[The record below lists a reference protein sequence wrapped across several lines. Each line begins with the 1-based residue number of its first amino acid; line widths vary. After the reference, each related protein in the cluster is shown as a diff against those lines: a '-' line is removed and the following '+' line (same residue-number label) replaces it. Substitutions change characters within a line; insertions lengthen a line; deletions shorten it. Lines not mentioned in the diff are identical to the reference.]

1 MKKIIS
7 VYLLILILV
16 LNFYIAIPNVYADD
30 EIKSDINDEDYIDF
44 DENIELNEDT
54 ESKDNTETNNNT
66 EDEKQVTN
74 NNKEIIQ
81 EKSQEKVR
89 EISIQEK
96 IQNDVPELINNSK
109 EEIKQTKM
117 EIQEENIKEI
127 QPSINYQ
134 VHIQNQGWQETKYDS
149 NTAGTTGQN
158 LRLEAIKIN
167 ITGLNEN
174 ISVKYQAHIQ
184 NIGWQS
190 WRKNGE
196 MAGTEGKSLRIE
208 ALKVCLESSDDF
220 SVMYRAHVQNI
231 GWQEWKTDGEI
242 AGTEGKGYRIEAIEI
257 KIVPKTQKA
266 EICIEQPGVE
276 ASVFEHEKVEVS
288 GWKMANI
295 TNAKMKVFV
304 DQNEID
310 ENTIQYIQR
319 EDVINC
325 IYGFGTSIENPTP
338 GFKFN
343 IDTNSLLP
351 GVHEVK
357 VIVYNGENEILKQA
371 NFYIN
376 IKNIIGISYSS
387 HVQNIGWQGYK
398 QNGDKS
404 GTEGKSY
411 RLEAIKMNLIN
422 SPLNGRIKYRTH
434 IQDIGWQDW
443 KYDNQISG
451 TEGRSLRLEAIQIKL
466 ENLEDYTVEYQVH
479 IQDKGWSQW
488 YIDGEVAGTVGQ
500 AKRLEAIRIRIVPK
514 YKRKYFGIDVSK
526 YNGKIDWKAVKNSG
540 VDYVMVRVGFRGYG
554 QAGNFALDSKFK
566 ENIEGAKKAGL
577 KVGVYF
583 VTQAINENEA
593 IEEAKWVIDQIKSYK
608 IDMPVVID
616 VEYSGEENH
625 NGRADHLD
633 KTTRTAV
640 IKTFCKNIQKA
651 GYTPMI
657 YLNVDWA
664 KNFVNMSQLTNYDT
678 WIAHYRNNP
687 DLGPSYN
694 GNYTMWQYTSTGRVN
709 GVSGDVDCNI
719 CYKQY

>member
-7 VYLLILILV
+7 VFLLILIFL
-16 LNFYIAIPNVYADD
+16 LNFYIIIPNVYAGD
-30 EIKSDINDEDYIDF
+30 EIGNDNK
-44 DENIELNEDT
+44 DENYVDNIENIDLNENI
-54 ESKDNTETNNNT
+54 ESKDNTETDNNS
-66 EDEKQVTN
+66 EDIKQVIDDE
-74 NNKEIIQ
+74 KEIIQ
-81 EKSQEKVR
+81 ENSRETMRDSITKETVQENEQGLIDNNQ
-89 EISIQEK
+89 EIEQ
-96 IQNDVPELINNSK
+96 K
-109 EEIKQTKM
+109 EMK
-117 EIQEENIKEI
+117 IQEENKEEI

-158 LRLEAIKIN
+158 LRLEAIRIN
-167 ITGLNEN
+167 VTGLNEN
-174 ISVKYQAHIQ
+174 TSVKYQAHIQ

-190 WRKNGE
+190 WRKDGE
-196 MAGTEGKSLRIE
+196 IAGTEGKSMRIE

-257 KIVPKTQKA
+257 KIVPKTKKA
-266 EICIEQPGVE
+266 EICVETPGE
-276 ASVFEHEKVEVS
+276 NASVFEHENIEVC
-288 GWKMANI
+288 GWKMANVAN
-295 TNAKMKVFV
+295 TKMKVFV
-304 DQNEID
+304 DDNEID
-310 ENTIQYIQR
+310 ENTIKYVQR

-325 IYGFGTSIENPTP
+325 IYGFGSSIENPTP
-338 GFKFN
+338 GFKFDIGTAN
-343 IDTNSLLP
+343 LVP
-351 GVHEVK
+351 GIHEIK
-357 VIVYNGENEILKQA
+357 IVVYHGDYEILKQTS
-371 NFYIN
+371 FCIN

-387 HVQNIGWQGYK
+387 HVQNIGWQGYR
-398 QNGDKS
+398 QDGEKS

-411 RLEAIKMNLIN
+411 RLEAIKINLVN
-422 SPLNGRIKYRTH
+422 SPANGRIKYRTH

-443 KYDNQISG
+443 KSDNQISG
-451 TEGRSLRLEAIQIKL
+451 TEGRSLRLEAIQIEL

-500 AKRLEAIRIRIVPK
+500 AKRLEAIRIRVVPK

-593 IEEAKWVIDQIKSYK
+593 IEEAKWVIDQIKGYK

-633 KTTRTAV
+633 KTTRTAI
-640 IKTFCKNIQKA
+640 IKTFCKNIQNA

-664 KNFVNMSQLTNYDT
+664 MNFVNMSQLTNYDT

-687 DLGPSYN
+687 DLGPSYS
-694 GNYTMWQYTSTGRVN
+694 GHYTMWQYTSTGRVN
-709 GVSGDVDCNI
+709 GVSDDADCNI